1 LPKAPG
7 TPFIEIPHDLKGT
20 RVHTWN
26 VGVQRQL
33 TDTLAVSATYLGNRM
48 VNVWGDVNGN
58 PALLPAN
65 ATGPCTLRT
74 TTGTQTFANC
84 STAPINLRREMAQ
97 ANPVDGQYIGYLDWA
112 TDQGWQRYHG
122 VLLSAQKRAANGL
135 SANANYTW
143 STCEGTAQSNT
154 GGNPLN
160 VGTGYTRPQSLLNPP
175 ANSKE
180 VFDLDKGPCTL
191 SPTHIF
197 NLTATA
203 ETPRFN
209 STAARVLASG
219 WRLSGIFRASSG
231 NALRIVT
238 GIDRTLD
245 GLTTA
250 TQRVNQVLDNVY
262 GDKTLNNWFN
272 PAAFAQPAIG
282 TYGNSGNNAY
292 LGPGSRS
299 IDLALVRLFRLA
311 GTRRIEA
318 RVEAFNA
325 LNWLRPGN
333 PNTTLSSATFG
344 QILTAAD
351 PRIMQFGLKYQF

>member
-1 LPKAPG
+1 
-7 TPFIEIPHDLKGT
+7 
-20 RVHTWN
+20 VHTWN

-33 TDTLAVSATYLGNRM
+33 TDTIAVSATYLGNRM
-48 VNVWGDVNGN
+48 VNIWGDVNGN

-65 ATGPCTLRT
+65 PTGPCTLRT

-84 STAPINLRREMAQ
+84 STAPINLRREIAQ
-97 ANPVDGQYIGYLDWA
+97 ANPIDGQYIGYLDWA

-122 VLLSAQKRAANGL
+122 VLLSGQKRAANGL

-160 VGTGYTRPQSLLNPP
+160 VGTGYTRPQSLINPP

-180 VFDLDKGPCTL
+180 LFDLDKGPCTL

-203 ETPRFN
+203 ETPQFK

-238 GIDRTLD
+238 GIDRSLD

-250 TQRVNQVLDNVY
+250 TQRVNQVMDNVY

-299 IDLALVRLFRLA
+299 IDLALVRLFRVA
-311 GTRRIEA
+311 GTQRIEA

>member
-1 LPKAPG
+1 
-7 TPFIEIPHDLKGT
+7 
-20 RVHTWN
+20 
-26 VGVQRQL
+26 
-33 TDTLAVSATYLGNRM
+33 M
-48 VNVWGDVNGN
+48 
-58 PALLPAN
+58 
-65 ATGPCTLRT
+65 
-74 TTGTQTFANC
+74 
-84 STAPINLRREMAQ
+84 
-97 ANPVDGQYIGYLDWA
+97 
-112 TDQGWQRYHG
+112 
-122 VLLSAQKRAANGL
+122 LLSGQKRAANGL

-160 VGTGYTRPQSLLNPP
+160 VGTGYTRPQSLINQP

-180 VFDLDKGPCTL
+180 LFDLDKGPCTL

-203 ETPRFN
+203 ETPQFK

-238 GIDRTLD
+238 GIDRSLD

-250 TQRVNQVLDNVY
+250 TQRVNQVMDNVY

-292 LGPGSRS
+292 LGPGSRT

-311 GTRRIEA
+311 NSQRIEA